1 MGDLALRRLA
11 DSCRHALREIDL
23 PARLGGEEF
32 VALLTE
38 TALPAALEVAERL
51 RQHIEALVIE
61 LQYGTPLRLTVSIGV
76 AELDAADAS
85 HEDLMRRADRA
96 LYAAKRE
103 GRNRVAVAS
112 A

>member
-1 MGDLALRRLA
+1 MGDLALRQLA

-38 TALPAALEVAERL
+38 TAMPDALDIAERL
-51 RQHIEALVIE
+51 RQHIESLVIE

-76 AELDAADAS
+76 AELAATDTS

-103 GRNRVAVAS
+103 GRNRVAVAG
-112 A
+112 